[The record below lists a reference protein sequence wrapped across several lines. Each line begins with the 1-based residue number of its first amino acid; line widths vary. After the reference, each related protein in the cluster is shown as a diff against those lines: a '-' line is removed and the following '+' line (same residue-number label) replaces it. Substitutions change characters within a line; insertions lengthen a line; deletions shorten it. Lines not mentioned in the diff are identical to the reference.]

1 MRVLQVEEPHQL
13 KVGVG
18 KPSTEFARQPVR
30 QCFDNLF
37 SIGGPV
43 FAAQFLLDNAPA
55 NLEVGM
61 DLNQIHAARH
71 GGARSGDQLADAVEK
86 RSVDLHNSPRIVRS
100 TAALSASSAAIS
112 SIIAC
117 GLRCVTSSPPFGF
130 FTDRSKVAASMLLAS
145 TVQDFGESARV
156 FCNCTKS
163 ARSSSFSGLVLP
175 RLRPGS
181 SW

>member
-30 QCFDNLF
+30 QCFDDLF
-37 SIGGPV
+37 AIDSTV
-43 FAAQFLLDNAPA
+43 LAAQFLLDNAPA

-71 GGARSGDQLADAVEK
+71 GGARPGDQLTDAVEK
-86 RSVDLHNSPRIVRS
+86 RGIHLHNSLRIVRS

-112 SIIAC
+112 S
-117 GLRCVTSSPPFGF
+117 
-130 FTDRSKVAASMLLAS
+130 
-145 TVQDFGESARV
+145 
-156 FCNCTKS
+156 
-163 ARSSSFSGLVLP
+163 
-175 RLRPGS
+175 
-181 SW
+181 